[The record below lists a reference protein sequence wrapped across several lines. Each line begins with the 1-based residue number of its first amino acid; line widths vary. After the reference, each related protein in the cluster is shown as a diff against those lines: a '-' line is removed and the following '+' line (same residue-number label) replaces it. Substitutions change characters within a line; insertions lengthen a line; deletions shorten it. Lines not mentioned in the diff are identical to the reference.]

1 MYAGKTQIEVDHG
14 SLEAIY
20 RPRREDAARVALV
33 LHPHP
38 VYGGT
43 MHNPVVFH
51 CARAL
56 EEIGFETLRFN
67 FRGVGES
74 TGSWD
79 EGRGELRDASCA
91 LDFLLAAQ
99 PQAQQVVVA
108 GFSFG
113 AAIGLQ
119 LGCADA
125 RIGRIVAI
133 AAPVRLLPGDAL
145 DGCRTPR
152 LFVHGTND
160 ELAPLEPLQQW
171 LAEAEDESA
180 VLRVIDGASHFFES
194 GRDGMAAA
202 IRDWLGGD
210 SR

>member
-1 MYAGKTQIEVDHG
+1 M
-14 SLEAIY
+14 
-20 RPRREDAARVALV
+20 
-33 LHPHP
+33 
-38 VYGGT
+38 
-43 MHNPVVFH
+43 
-51 CARAL
+51 
-56 EEIGFETLRFN
+56 
-67 FRGVGES
+67 
-74 TGSWD
+74 
-79 EGRGELRDASCA
+79 
-91 LDFLLAAQ
+91 
-99 PQAQQVVVA
+99 A

-125 RIGRIVAI
+125 RIGSIIAI

-145 DGCRTPR
+145 DGCTTPR

-194 GRDGMAAA
+194 GRDQMAAA